1 MAFLS
6 LKAGYQNIIKQ
17 KHGLT
22 RLRLPSFSRQIIEG
36 LHRCVKSN
44 IFGMSKMRRLTT

>member
-6 LKAGYQNIIKQ
+6 LKASYQNINKQ

-22 RLRLPSFSRQIIEG
+22 RLRLPSFSRQIIEM
-36 LHRCVKSN
+36 CVKSN
-44 IFGMSKMRRLTT
+44 LFGMSKMRRLTT